1 MLGQTIST
9 PESTSPSVK
18 RLTFEEYRFYDDGTD
33 IRYEL
38 FRGKLIPMPNPSGLH
53 SKICRFLAYRF
64 QQYIITAQ
72 LPLVVV
78 SDVGVRTE
86 NDSSRIPDIV
96 VCQPHLWEQVC
107 QRKGAGVLDLNEA
120 ATLVVEVTSNNWRED
135 YIRKGAEY
143 ALIEIDEYWIVDP
156 QKQRVRVLIHP
167 EKDDG
172 YDFTDFE
179 KGQTIIS
186 QQFAQL
192 SLTVDELLSPPVVE
206 DLLRADQEEYEK
218 LEQQV
223 IEEQQRA
230 EQERLRAEQQQQ
242 RAEQERLRA
251 EQERQRADRMAALL
265 REQGINP
272 DELS

>member
-9 PESTSPSVK
+9 LESTSPPIK

-33 IRYEL
+33 ICYEL

-86 NDSSRIPDIV
+86 NDSSRIPDIM

-120 ATLVVEVTSNNWRED
+120 VTLVVEVTSNNWPED

-143 ALIEIDEYWIVDP
+143 ASIEINEYWIVDP
-156 QKQRVRVLIHP
+156 QKQRVRVLTHP
-167 EKDDG
+167 EQNDG

-192 SLTVDELLSPPVVE
+192 SLTVNELLSPPVVE
-206 DLLRADQEEYEK
+206 DLLRADHEEHEK

-242 RAEQERLRA
+242 QRVEQERLRA
-251 EQERQRADRMAALL
+251 ENGKFIMRARH
-265 REQGINP
+265 
-272 DELS
+272 